1 MTANAAPRRPTSWLG
16 FILGLFLFA
25 LLLLLFH
32 PNPDQPAIGPMAAIA
47 TLMAVWWITEA
58 APLAATSLLPFVLF
72 PLLGIT
78 SSKDIAPYYINST
91 IFLYLGGF
99 LIALAMERWNL
110 HRRIALRT
118 LQHFGNSPSRLVL
131 GFMTACALLSAWIS
145 NTATAVAMLP
155 VGMAILS
162 GLEDRWGRDKTA
174 TLGTALMLGIAYAC
188 SIGGVATLVGTPPNL
203 IFKVIFES
211 TFPDAPPVT
220 FASWCLLGVPI
231 AASMLL
237 LAWFVLTQLIYKP
250 HPDIQVDR
258 SQIHQQHAALGPMTR
273 EEKTVATIFTIT
285 ALLWTFRAPID
296 LGSIS
301 IPGWSNLLHNPK
313 LIDDGTVA
321 VFMALLL
328 FFIPA
333 GKQHQHKPLLSADIF
348 ARVPWSIILLFGG
361 GFALAAGFKDS
372 GLSSWVAQTFFSSL
386 SHAPTLAVVLLTCL
400 LMTFLTELTSNA
412 ASTQLVL
419 PILAAAAVAQSIHP
433 MLIMI
438 PATFSASMAFMLPV
452 ATPPNAIV
460 FSSNWITVRQMATA
474 GLVLNLMGIL
484 VISSVIYLAG
494 GPVFNLS
501 SPAPGWAR

>member
-1 MTANAAPRRPTSWLG
+1 MNAPAPLRPTHWLG
-16 FILGLFLFA
+16 FILGLSLFV
-25 LLLLLFH
+25 LLLLFFH
-32 PNPDQPAIGPMAAIA
+32 PNPEQPAIGPMAAIA

-118 LQHFGNSPSRLVL
+118 LQWFGNSPSSLVL

-162 GLEDRWGRDKTA
+162 GLEERWGRERTA

-211 TFPDAPPVT
+211 TFPDAPPLT
-220 FASWCLLGVPI
+220 FASWCLLGIPI
-231 AASMLL
+231 ATCMLL
-237 LAWFVLTQLIYKP
+237 LAWFVLTRLVYRP

-258 SQIHQQHAALGPMTR
+258 HHIQQQHAALGPMTR
-273 EEKTVATIFTIT
+273 EEKTVATIFATT
-285 ALLWTFRAPID
+285 ALLWTFRAPIN
-296 LGSIS
+296 LGSFT
-301 IPGWSNLLHNPK
+301 IPGWSSLFDNPK
-313 LIDDGTVA
+313 LLDDGTVA

-328 FFIPA
+328 FFIPSS
-333 GKQHQHKPLLSADIF
+333 HQNQNRPLLSADIF
-348 ARVPWSIILLFGG
+348 SRVPWSIILLFGG

-386 SHAPTLAVVLLTCL
+386 SQVPTLAIVLLTCL

-460 FSSNWITVRQMATA
+460 FSSNWITVRQMAVA
-474 GLVLNLMGIL
+474 GLLLNLIGIL
-484 VISSVIYLAG
+484 VIITVIYLAG
-494 GPVFNLS
+494 GPVFKLHAT
-501 SPAPGWAR
+501 APTWAQ